1 MATGVKTLG
10 AGGAG
15 QVSEATGQLNSA
27 FGQLSCGLQSG
38 HTGQAAQVSRG
49 SGAARSGWPAH
60 CGSHPASRKSRA
72 PSTMR
77 AAQAGREAARTMRGP
92 QALTHMGYG
101 HLKSKKGLRTTDS
114 GPCISIR
121 CWRRHPVP

>member
-15 QVSEATGQLNSA
+15 QVSEAAGQLSSA
-27 FGQLSCGLQSG
+27 FGQLNCGLQSG

-101 HLKSKKGLRTTDS
+101 HLKSKKGATDH
-114 GPCISIR
+114 GT
-121 CWRRHPVP
+121 WALYWHPVP